1 MLLCLPT
8 PQYEAASIRCCAMRV
23 THTSLRLSPV
33 NTLKEECQLCAPCNN
48 CAKVKPHVHM
58 SIRRMP
64 GTICALRCAAMQVDS
79 DLGRYPLSA
88 APQHIKHVPQLTG
101 NQLHLQLR
109 LLIANKS
116 ISSLQPNIFTEE
128 HFQTYIRAVNIWHV
142 RSADWSRE

>member
-1 MLLCLPT
+1 L
-8 PQYEAASIRCCAMRV
+8 IR
-23 THTSLRLSPV
+23 TW
-33 NTLKEECQLCAPCNN
+33 ED
-48 CAKVKPHVHM
+48 
-58 SIRRMP
+58 IRSAQHRS
-64 GTICALRCAAMQVDS
+64 T
-79 DLGRYPLSA
+79 A

-128 HFQTYIRAVNIWHV
+128 HFETYIRAVNIWHV